1 MKKGLIALAIMLVA
15 ILTVSV
21 LTPAFAAYEMDC
33 VVLSGASADVGIG
46 WAGEGAT
53 VEAKGLFIGYNAG
66 SVEYDEATKSVKF
79 YGAGNANEAGGFYV
93 QFFAA
98 VDGTYDVK
106 HSDYPYMAFCYKTE
120 NANDGLYVQQGE
132 GGLGSAAPA
141 GQVNEFTKVVGSS
154 PDSYIISQ
162 DLGVNL
168 NMKCVDYAAGVKDTV
183 VYFQYIAFF
192 KTEADANAFD
202 YDAWLNGGETS
213 EPEASEPEA
222 SEPEASE
229 PETSEP
235 EVSEPEASE
244 VENSESEKPNTN
256 TSDVAMISG
265 AILLCAAAAVAVTVS
280 RKRK

>member
-1 MKKGLIALAIMLVA
+1 MKKGLIALAIMLAA

-21 LTPAFAAYEMDC
+21 LTPAFAADEMDC

-66 SVEYDEATKSVKF
+66 SAEYDEATKSVKF
-79 YGAGNANEAGGFYV
+79 FGAGNADEPGGFYV

-98 VDGTYDVK
+98 VDGTYNVK
-106 HSDYPYMAFCYKTE
+106 HADYPYMAFCYKTE

-132 GGLGSAAPA
+132 AGLGSAAPA
-141 GQVNEFTKVVGSS
+141 GQVNESTKVVGAA
-154 PDSYIISQ
+154 PASYIISQ

-202 YDAWLNGGETS
+202 YNAWLGGETS
-213 EPEASEPEA
+213 EPEV

-235 EVSEPEASE
+235 ETSEPETSQA
-244 VENSESEKPNTN
+244 ENSESEKPNTN
-256 TSDVAMISG
+256 TSDIAMISG
-265 AILLCAAAAVAVTVS
+265 AVLLCAAAAVAVTVS

>member
-1 MKKGLIALAIMLVA
+1 MKKGLIALAIMLAA

-21 LTPAFAAYEMDC
+21 LTPAFAADEMDC

-66 SVEYDEATKSVKF
+66 SAEYDEATKSVKF
-79 YGAGNANEAGGFYV
+79 FGAGNANEPGGFYV

-98 VDGTYDVK
+98 VDGTYNVK
-106 HSDYPYMAFCYKTE
+106 HADYPYMAFCYKTE
-120 NANDGLYVQQGE
+120 NANDGLYVQEGE

-141 GQVNEFTKVVGSS
+141 GQVNEFTKIVGSS
-154 PDSYIISQ
+154 PASYIISQ

-202 YDAWLNGGETS
+202 YNAWLGGETS
-213 EPEASEPEA
+213 EPEV

-235 EVSEPEASE
+235 EVSEPETSE
-244 VENSESEKPNTN
+244 VENSESGSNEGNKPNTN
-256 TSDVAMISG
+256 TSDIAMISG
-265 AILLCAAAAVAVTVS
+265 AVLLCAAAAVAVTVS